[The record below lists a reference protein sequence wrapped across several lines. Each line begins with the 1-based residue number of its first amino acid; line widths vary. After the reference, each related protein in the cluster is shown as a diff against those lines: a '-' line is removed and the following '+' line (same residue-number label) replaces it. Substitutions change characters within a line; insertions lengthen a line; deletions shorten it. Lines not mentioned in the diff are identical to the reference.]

1 MFGCTFLWYSL
12 ITGCLVQVG
21 AWLMHLFMVQ
31 VDYRL
36 RYRLMHRLDLLVQ
49 VYNNISHSDNV
60 TVVPSFYFY
69 FRVAGRGKDR
79 WL

>member
-1 MFGCTFLWYSL
+1 MHGS
-12 ITGCLVQVG
+12 
-21 AWLMHLFMVQ
+21 WLMH
-31 VDYRL
+31 
-36 RYRLMHRLDLLVQ
+36 LLVQ
-49 VYNNISHSDNV
+49 VYSGISHSDSV